1 MNFKVNSPGDAL
13 NLSNLLKDGNW
24 MVLYYAEWCSHC
36 KTMKPEW
43 KKAVNNVCN
52 DKQNNKR
59 NNNKAI
65 INVAEI
71 ESSHIG
77 NLINP
82 PKVDGYPTIK
92 MYNNGKEVA
101 KFEDDRVADKI
112 ANFAIS
118 NSKMQNKVDDK
129 VDDKLHNKIQN
140 INNLMKSNEVH
151 VEQPTTQP
159 TIQPSDN
166 IIKNTNRIVVGS
178 IENIIVPKKSYKP
191 KTVKK
196 VKSIKK
202 ASMKKLFNIPPL
214 PSPSPSQSPLSPAP
228 PPPPFKIKP
237 IEKYKQTKV
246 EKNNNINM
254 KDILNG
260 IEQPNIKPKQVKS
273 NRDINLSKLKCNEI
287 QKAKLCKSNIKCM
300 FDYNDYKC
308 KNKNNDVN
316 IINKPMLHM
325 LPKTPKSHKSH
336 KSPMIPMIPMIPK
349 TPKTPKSHNSKKSN
363 KVQKASNK
371 SLKQTTSDVFK
382 QLITSFQRIGNEAKK
397 DAIILKKAT
406 NKL

>member
-118 NSKMQNKVDDK
+118 NSKMQNKVDNK
-129 VDDKLHNKIQN
+129 VDNKLHNKIQN

-166 IIKNTNRIVVGS
+166 ILKNTDRIVVGP

-202 ASMKKLFNIPPL
+202 ASMKKLFNIPPS
-214 PSPSPSQSPLSPAP
+214 PSPSPSPSPLSPA
-228 PPPPFKIKP
+228 PPFKIKP

-287 QKAKLCKSNIKCM
+287 HKAKLCKSNIKCM

-308 KNKNNDVN
+308 KDKNNDVN
-316 IINKPMLHM
+316 IINKPMPHM
-325 LPKTPKSHKSH
+325 IQKTPKSHK
-336 KSPMIPMIPMIPK
+336 
-349 TPKTPKSHNSKKSN
+349 SKKSN